1 MTTSRNSAFRTP
13 HSAFTLV
20 ELLVVITI
28 IGILAAL
35 LLVAATGAL
44 KAGNRARIKAEI
56 DNLSQAVE
64 TYRNDVGGGS
74 YPPSCMTG
82 AAGNPWNGTRSNAD
96 NIYNNTTVLNDLRRH
111 LKKVSPRHREPEKL
125 LDRICGEDE
134 TGSGPGAGPGL
145 KGGMSAA
152 EALVFWLGGFSSD
165 PTAPLT
171 GPGGLSYDR
180 STLGV
185 NGGLEGRSNIGIFDV
200 GRMGPRDD
208 DGNFIGRFLE
218 YDVNGTTWRINFWQY
233 YPPKSTKPYMYF
245 DASRQA
251 PLEQSLS
258 AYDPG
263 DTVDPNAAKDVV
275 YPILQLQPGA
285 TVPQYANKDK
295 FQILHAGIDDE
306 WGNMSVFA
314 PRFGGNTPNPSFLSY
329 PTGPFTGEIADT
341 IVNFSTG
348 TLEDAQ
354 EQ

>member
-44 KAGNRARIKAEI
+44 KTARRTAIKADI

-64 TYRNDVGGGS
+64 VYKNDVGGGS

-82 AAGNPWNGTRSNAD
+82 DAGNPWNGTRSNAD

-111 LKKVSPRHREPEKL
+111 MKKVSPRHREPENL
-125 LDRICGEDE
+125 LDRIAGEDE
-134 TGSGPGAGPGL
+134 TNSNPAAGPGL
-145 KGGMSAA
+145 RGGMSAA

-165 PTAPLT
+165 PTAPIT
-171 GPGGLSYDR
+171 GAGGLSYKKAD
-180 STLGV
+180 LGV

-200 GRMGPRDD
+200 GRMGPRDED
-208 DGNFIGRFLE
+208 DNFIGRFLE
-218 YDVNGTTWRINFWQY
+218 YDINGTIWRINFWQY
-233 YPPKSTKPYMYF
+233 YPSKSVKPFVYF

-251 PLEQSLS
+251 PLDQSLS

-263 DTVDPNAAKDVV
+263 DTVDLNAAKDII
-275 YPILQLQPGA
+275 YPILLVPAGA
-285 TVPQYANKDK
+285 TVPQYANKEK
-295 FQILHAGIDDE
+295 FQILHAGVDDE

-314 PRFGGNTPNPSFLSY
+314 PRYGGVTPNANFLSY
-329 PTGPFTGEIADT
+329 PAGPFTGEIADT
-341 IVNFSTG
+341 VVNFSTG
-348 TLEDAQ
+348 TLEDSQ
-354 EQ
+354 E